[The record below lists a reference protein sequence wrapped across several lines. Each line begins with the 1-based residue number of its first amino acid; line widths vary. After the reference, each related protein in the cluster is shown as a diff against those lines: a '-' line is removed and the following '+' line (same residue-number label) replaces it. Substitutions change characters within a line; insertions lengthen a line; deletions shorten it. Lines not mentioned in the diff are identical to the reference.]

1 LRDADREHPEMVLFS
16 GIFRCVIPKV
26 RGGKISPEPVNF
38 RKIIFVCICFE
49 NFFNLRGS
57 KVSVL
62 ILNEYA

>member
-1 LRDADREHPEMVLFS
+1 MVFS

-38 RKIIFVCICFE
+38 RKIIFVCICLE
-49 NFFNLRGS
+49 NFFNLRDS